1 MSPALK
7 VGSVLVSAA
16 LVTGALAIG
25 GGVPLA
31 PEEVSDATGQA
42 ADNARIAA
50 THTERAARYTEALAA
65 IARNVRSQVETSH
78 RLLATQLRLEESARV
93 SGRRS
98 TDLQRGLAGVQSM
111 LARFETKLG
120 VLTRLSS
127 TTTSDSEASARAAS
141 HLLSTLRALERRF
154 QVVTRQSRE
163 LNRKARGFDEIRDGP
178 A

>member
-1 MSPALK
+1 
-7 VGSVLVSAA
+7 VTAA
-16 LVTGALAIG
+16 FAIG

-31 PEEVSDATGQA
+31 PEKVADATAHA

-65 IARNVRSQVETSH
+65 IAGNVRSQVETSR
-78 RLLATQLRLEESARV
+78 RLLATQLRLEESARD

-98 TDLQRGLAGVQSM
+98 ADLQRGLEDVRSM

-120 VLTRLSS
+120 ELTRLSS
-127 TTTSDSEASARAAS
+127 TTTSDSETSARAAS
-141 HLLSTLRALERRF
+141 RLLSTLRALERRF

-163 LNRKARGFDEIRDGP
+163 LNRKARGYDEIRDGP